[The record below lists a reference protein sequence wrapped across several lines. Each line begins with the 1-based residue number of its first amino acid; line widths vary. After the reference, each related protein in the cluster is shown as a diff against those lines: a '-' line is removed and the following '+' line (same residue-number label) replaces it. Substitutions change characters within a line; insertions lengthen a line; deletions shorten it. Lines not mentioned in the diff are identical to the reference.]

1 MSKED
6 LLWAL
11 SPMFTINALTG
22 IPVNRYASPRSKII
36 AACNFFGYTVL
47 FCFSSSVAFCTAIAA
62 KFYDINMDLAMVVN
76 FFWSAIILFSTSLS
90 GYAHLLR
97 NKQVTDMFLGLSQLQ
112 EHSAGIF
119 AVKRIRTLVKIQS
132 VMLIVNTVNLIALA
146 FVSEN
151 AKEHYSFFSLHI
163 PLLLFWTTVHLE
175 QEWQFYNVLFLLLGC
190 VRRMNENIRTLL
202 KMETSN
208 PRKEYFTRHLPR
220 LKSILLDSHSIY
232 RSAERIYG
240 VPNVVV
246 GLETLL
252 SLSFLLYS
260 IFDPRII
267 EYGTKWNVASMCSS
281 LFWMLSGFI
290 IEAFVISANYQLMK
304 EVERTEKLVIDAMLK
319 VEDYPV
325 RRELRLFALQLLHTP
340 FRSSACGFF
349 PLELTLFTSMTA
361 TVVTY
366 LVILVQFKGS
376 E

>member
-22 IPVNRYASPRSKII
+22 IPIKRYASSRSNMI
-36 AACNFFGYTVL
+36 AACNFFGYTIL
-47 FCFSSSVAFCTAIAA
+47 FCFSSSVALCTAIAV
-62 KFYDINMDLAMVVN
+62 KFYEFHLDLAVIVN
-76 FFWSAIILFSTSLS
+76 LFWSAIILFTASLS
-90 GYAHLLR
+90 GYVHFLR
-97 NKQVTDMFLGLSQLQ
+97 KYQVTDMYLDLSQLE

-119 AVKRIRTLVKIQS
+119 AAKRIRTVVKIQS
-132 VMLIVNTVNLIALA
+132 AVLIIHTVNLIALT

-151 AKEHYSFFSLHI
+151 TKEHYSFFSLYT
-163 PLLLFWTTVHLE
+163 PLLLFWTTVHRE

-190 VRRMNENIRTLL
+190 VRSANEKIRALL
-202 KMETSN
+202 EMETSN
-208 PRKEYFTRHLPR
+208 PQKEYFTRHLPR
-220 LKSILLDSHSIY
+220 LISLLLDSHNIY

-260 IFDPRII
+260 IVDPRIFK
-267 EYGTKWNVASMCSS
+267 YGTDWNAATMCSS
-281 LFWMLSGFI
+281 LFWMLSGFFI
-290 IEAFVISANYQLMK
+290 LAFVASANYQLMK
-304 EVERTEKLVIDAMLK
+304 EVDRTEKLVIDAMLK

-349 PLELTLFTSMTA
+349 PLDLTLFTS
-361 TVVTY
+361 
-366 LVILVQFKGS
+366 
-376 E
+376 

>member
-22 IPVNRYASPRSKII
+22 IPVNRYASSRSKII
-36 AACNFFGYTVL
+36 AACNFFGYTIL
-47 FCFSSSVAFCTAIAA
+47 FCFSSSVALCTAIAV
-62 KFYDINMDLAMVVN
+62 KFYEFHLDLAVIVN
-76 FFWSAIILFSTSLS
+76 LFWSAIILFTTSLS
-90 GYAHLLR
+90 GYAHFLR
-97 NKQVTDMFLGLSQLQ
+97 KKQVTDMYLDLSQLE

-119 AVKRIRTLVKIQS
+119 AAKRIRTVVKIQS
-132 VMLIVNTVNLIALA
+132 AVLIVNTVNLIALA
-146 FVSEN
+146 LVSEN
-151 AKEHYSFFSLHI
+151 ANVDRSFFSI
-163 PLLLFWTTVHLE
+163 QTPLLLFWTTVHME

-190 VRRMNENIRTLL
+190 VRSENEKIKVLL
-202 KMETSN
+202 EMETSN
-208 PRKEYFTRHLPR
+208 PRKEYFTRHIPR
-220 LKSILLDSHSIY
+220 LKSLLLDSHNIY

-260 IFDPRII
+260 IFDPRIF
-267 EYGTKWNVASMCSS
+267 EYGTDWNAATMWSS
-281 LFWMLSGFI
+281 LFWMLSGFFVL
-290 IEAFVISANYQLMK
+290 AFVASANYQLMK

-319 VEDYPV
+319 VEDYPL

-349 PLELTLFTSMTA
+349 PLDLTLFTSMMA

-366 LVILVQFKGS
+366 LVILVQFKSS